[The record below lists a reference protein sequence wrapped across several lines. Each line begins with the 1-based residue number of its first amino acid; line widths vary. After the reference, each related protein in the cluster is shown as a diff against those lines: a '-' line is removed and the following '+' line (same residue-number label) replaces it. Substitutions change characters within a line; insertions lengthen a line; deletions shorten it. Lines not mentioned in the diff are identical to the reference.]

1 MHPTRN
7 KTTIV
12 VASSEVA
19 DLALQRT
26 YSIVTYLLAG
36 RPDVPDVL
44 EAMIKSRMYLIIGK
58 DRVYTDTP
66 EYRDHPNPA
75 HQNERVRGTGGKP
88 TSFGEQNLLSL
99 PSARQTDKNRPRF
112 HPLRHR
118 RGNPPVRSIV

>member
-1 MHPTRN
+1 M
-7 KTTIV
+7 
-12 VASSEVA
+12 
-19 DLALQRT
+19 ALQRT

-44 EAMIKSRMYLIIGK
+44 EAMI
-58 DRVYTDTP
+58 
-66 EYRDHPNPA
+66 HPNPA